1 MATKIDDLLA
11 DSENLL
17 HESNLE
23 RFKMAEG
30 VLSTIVEKARKESER
45 LQSQSA
51 QSRGTQ
57 ASTVVL
63 ELLEQYLRIAPI
75 PSTDDLADMRQS
87 CDRILEEGSHFM
99 K

>member
-45 LQSQSA
+45 LQSQRHSL
-51 QSRGTQ
+51 GGHKL
-57 ASTVVL
+57 V
-63 ELLEQYLRIAPI
+63 
-75 PSTDDLADMRQS
+75 QS
-87 CDRILEEGSHFM
+87 CWNSWNNT
-99 K
+99 